1 MTSLIDSNSA
11 ILPSDQAIGL
21 ADPKPGKSPRASRNS
36 GAARRPNFP
45 TSYRGT
51 ILTGWMV
58 ILASFGGL
66 ATWSAVA
73 PLSTAAIASGTVV
86 VDSFRKSVQHLQG
99 GIIQDILVRDG
110 QRVEAGDVLL
120 RLDPTQTRALSQML
134 RAQVDL
140 SRAEEARL
148 LTERD
153 GGTTI
158 NFPAELQE
166 RAKTDPELAENLTGQ
181 RRLFDARRESL
192 TGQTSILRNRIA
204 QSFDQISGMEIQE
217 KAKLRQSA
225 LLDQELNGL
234 KELADRGNAPTN
246 KVLQYRREVEVLIA
260 ERGEILARIASVRQS
275 IGEAELQITQARKT
289 FLEQVETD
297 LRTTQAKLFESSER
311 LHATTAELGR
321 MEVRAPASGVV
332 VDMAVHT
339 VDGVISPGG
348 RILDIVPQN
357 DHLVIDAQIRPADID
372 GLQVGMPAEIRFPAF
387 NQRTTPMIHG
397 QLKTVS
403 ADRLVDPRTNQP
415 YFNVRVLVDD
425 KSKESVS
432 GLNIIPGMP
441 AEIVIKKS
449 ERTRFSYLMQPM
461 RDTIVRA
468 MRE

>member
-1 MTSLIDSNSA
+1 MTSVIDSNPA
-11 ILPSDQAIGL
+11 ILPRKS
-21 ADPKPGKSPRASRNS
+21 GKSPITRRNS
-36 GAARRPNFP
+36 RETQPNFP
-45 TSYRGT
+45 ASYRGA
-51 ILTGWMV
+51 IMTGWMV
-58 ILASFGGL
+58 ILVSFGGL

-73 PLSTAAIASGTVV
+73 PLSTAAIAGGTVV

-110 QRVEAGDVLL
+110 QHVEAGDVLV
-120 RLDPTQTRALSQML
+120 RLDPTQTRSLYQML
-134 RAQVDL
+134 HAQVDL
-140 SRAEEARL
+140 SRAEQARML
-148 LTERD
+148 AERE
-153 GGTTI
+153 GRETI
-158 NFPAELQE
+158 NFPDEMLD
-166 RAKTDPELAENLTGQ
+166 RARIDPELSETLGGQ
-181 RRLFDARRESL
+181 QRLFDARRESL
-192 TGQTSILRNRIA
+192 IGQTSILRNRIA
-204 QSFDQISGMEIQE
+204 QSLDQISGMEIQE

-234 KELADRGNAPTN
+234 KDLADRGNAPTN

-260 ERGEILARIASVRQS
+260 ERGEILARIASVHQS
-275 IGEAELQITQARKT
+275 IGEAELQIAQARKT

-311 LHATTAELGR
+311 LHATIAELNR
-321 MEVRAPASGVV
+321 MDVRAPESGVV

-339 VDGVISPGG
+339 VDGVISPGS

-372 GLQVGMPAEIRFPAF
+372 GIQVGMPSEIRFPAF
-387 NQRTTPMIHG
+387 NQRTTPMIYG
-397 QLKTVS
+397 QVKTVS
-403 ADRLVDPRTNQP
+403 ADRLVDPKTNQP

-441 AEIVIKKS
+441 AEVVIKKG
-449 ERTRFSYLMQPM
+449 ERTLLSYLTQPM
-461 RDTIVRA
+461 TETIVRA